1 MKSISSSILPLIAV
15 ILILLIN
22 NNKKDQYQI
31 NKNSEISETY
41 LDLAEAK
48 EASKQLNKDILIL
61 FETSW
66 CSTCKRFKRENFS
79 NNKIEEEMN
88 NYIVCLLDV
97 EKDLQIAKKFNIKS
111 FPCYLIIDSED
122 HIKKI
127 GSGYKSTNMF
137 FNWLKIKNNQ

>member
-1 MKSISSSILPLIAV
+1 MKSISSSILPLIAITLV
-15 ILILLIN
+15 LLL
-22 NNKKDQYQI
+22 NNKQKDQTQI

-66 CSTCKRFKRENFS
+66 CSTCRRFKTESFS

-88 NYIVCLLDV
+88 HYIVCLLDID
-97 EKDLQIAKKFNIKS
+97 KDLDIAKKFNIKS

-122 HIKKI
+122 HIKKR

-137 FNWLKIKNNQ
+137 FNWLKINNN

>member
-1 MKSISSSILPLIAV
+1 MRSISSSLLPLIAIV
-15 ILILLIN
+15 LILLIN
-22 NNKKDQYQI
+22 NKQKDQHQI

-41 LDLAEAK
+41 LDLDEAK

-66 CSTCKRFKRENFS
+66 CSACKRFKAESFS
-79 NNKIEEEMN
+79 DNKIEEEMN
-88 NYIVCLLDV
+88 KYVVCLLDID
-97 EKDLQIAKKFNIKS
+97 KDLDIAKKFNIKS

-122 HIKKI
+122 HIKKR

-137 FNWLKIKNNQ
+137 FNWLKINQK

>member
-1 MKSISSSILPLIAV
+1 MKSISSSILPLIAIV
-15 ILILLIN
+15 LILLIN
-22 NNKKDQYQI
+22 SKQQDTQYQI

-41 LDLAEAK
+41 LDLEEAK

-88 NYIVCLLDV
+88 NYIVCLLDI
-97 EKDLQIAKKFNIKS
+97 EKDYQVAKKFNIKS
-111 FPCYLIIDSED
+111 FP
-122 HIKKI
+122 
-127 GSGYKSTNMF
+127 
-137 FNWLKIKNNQ
+137 

>member
-1 MKSISSSILPLIAV
+1 MRSITSSLLPLLAV

-22 NNKKDQYQI
+22 NKQKEQNYI
-31 NKNSEISETY
+31 NNQEISETY
-41 LDLAEAK
+41 LDLDEAR

-66 CSTCKRFKRENFS
+66 CSTCKRFKKENFS

-88 NYIVCLLDV
+88 NYVVCLLDI
-97 EKDLQIAKKFNIKS
+97 EKDEKIAKKFNIKS
-111 FPCYLIIDSED
+111 LPYYLIIDSND
-122 HIKKI
+122 NVKKQ

-137 FNWLKIKNNQ
+137 FNWLKIKQK

>member
-1 MKSISSSILPLIAV
+1 MKSITSSLLPLLAV
-15 ILILLIN
+15 VLILLISNKQKEQQKHIN
-22 NNKKDQYQI
+22 NQ
-31 NKNSEISETY
+31 EISETY

-66 CSTCKRFKRENFS
+66 CSTCKRFKRESFS

-88 NYIVCLLDV
+88 NYIVCLLDI
-97 EKDLQIAKKFNIKS
+97 EKDEKIAKKFNVKS
-111 FPCYLIIDSED
+111 FPCYLIIDSND
-122 HIKKI
+122 NIKKQ

-137 FNWLKIKNNQ
+137 FNWLKINQK